1 MIGLSEMKVSFPVS
15 IDHKHRLLK
24 LVICPFRMERVFFLY
39 KYIVNIRMTVKAWT
53 EKEKGE
59 AFRKYGRI
67 INRIDFEM
75 PDGEVKDF
83 YIK

>member
-1 MIGLSEMKVSFPVS
+1 
-15 IDHKHRLLK
+15 
-24 LVICPFRMERVFFLY
+24 MERVFFLY